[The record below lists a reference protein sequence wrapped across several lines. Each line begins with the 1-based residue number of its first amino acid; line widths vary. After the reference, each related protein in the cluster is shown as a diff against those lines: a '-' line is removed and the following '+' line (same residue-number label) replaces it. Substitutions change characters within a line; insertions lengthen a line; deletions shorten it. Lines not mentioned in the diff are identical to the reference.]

1 MGTKDS
7 STTVKL
13 DTLPRQPQDVEI
25 GIVRPIL
32 ASDVDLKQEANS
44 ADQPNEAE
52 IFLAEHNAEWGQ
64 YTAGEAKS
72 VLRRIDWR
80 IPPLI
85 AITMT
90 LAGVDKILISNATL
104 YGMTEDTGLHGKQYN
119 WVASIFYFGY
129 MAATFPA
136 NAMLQRVPVGKALG
150 CATIGWG
157 IIAMLMGATK
167 NFAGLLVLRLI
178 MGCFEAPI
186 FPCIT
191 TLVGMWYTK
200 KEQPTRTAICFAV
213 FSTLITGTVSYG
225 IGHAKTSVAPWRLLF
240 LVFGPV
246 TILWGGVLFIFLPDS
261 PLKDGFMKGKERF
274 IAISRVKGNMTGIEN
289 KELKWDQVRE
299 AFLDYKTYALFLFY
313 LSSNVPLGGL
323 STFAAQIVSGL
334 GYSSLETTLLGM
346 PTGMFQTFAGL
357 MVAVPQRWLKNKRCL
372 SSGLCCL
379 VPLVCSII
387 IRRLP
392 DENMTGKLVSYYFF
406 FFFWGPYATVLSLP
420 MANVSGHTKRLTV
433 NGCIFVAYCMAMVI
447 GPQLFI
453 EKEAPQY
460 ATGYNCILGFE
471 ICAILSLAVY
481 AFGCMIENKR
491 RDQREGKDIQV
502 STAHQLSDL
511 TDWQKKGFRYI
522 Y

>member
-13 DTLPRQPQDVEI
+13 DTLPRQSQDVEI

-32 ASDVDLKQEANS
+32 ASDVDLKREANS

-104 YGMTEDTGLHGKQYN
+104 YGMTEDT
-119 WVASIFYFGY
+119 VASIFYFGY

-289 KELKWDQVRE
+289 KELKWDQVQE

-357 MVAVPQRWLKNKRCL
+357 MVAVPQ
-372 SSGLCCL
+372 
-379 VPLVCSII
+379 
-387 IRRLP
+387 RLP

>member
-1 MGTKDS
+1 METKNN
-7 STTVKL
+7 STDLKL
-13 DTLPRQPQDVEI
+13 DTLPRRSQDIEFGSVQPISAD
-25 GIVRPIL
+25 
-32 ASDVDLKQEANS
+32 SDNVKQESVATDAN
-44 ADQPNEAE
+44 NEAE
-52 IFLAEHNAEWGQ
+52 VYLAEHHAEWGQ
-64 YTAGEAKS
+64 YTEHESKR

-80 IPPLI
+80 ILPLI
-85 AITMT
+85 TITMT

-104 YGMTEDTGLHGKQYN
+104 YGMTEDVGLHGDQYN

-136 NAMLQRVPVGKALG
+136 NAMLQKIPVGKALG

-157 IIAMLMGATK
+157 ALATLMGASN
-167 NFAGLLVLRLI
+167 NFGGLLVLRLI

-191 TLVGMWYTK
+191 ALVGMWYTK

-225 IGHAKTSVAPWRLLF
+225 IGHSNTSVAPWRLLF
-240 LVFGPV
+240 FVFGPA
-246 TILWGGVLFIFLPDS
+246 TILWGIILLVFLPDS
-261 PLKDGFMKGKERF
+261 PLKDGFMKGKQRF

-289 KELKWDQVRE
+289 KIFKWYQVRE

-313 LSSNVPLGGL
+313 LCSNVPLGGL

-357 MVAVPQRWLKNKRCL
+357 LVAIPQIWLKNMRCL
-372 SSGLCCL
+372 TSALCCL
-379 VPLVCSII
+379 IPLACSII

-392 DENMTGKLVSYYFF
+392 NDNMTGKLVSYYFF

-420 MANVSGHTKRLTV
+420 MANVSGYTKRLTV
-433 NGCIFVAYCMAMVI
+433 NGCVFVAYCIAMII

-453 EKEAPQY
+453 EAEAPRYQ
-460 ATGYNCILGFE
+460 TGYNCILAFE
-471 ICAILSLAVY
+471 ICAVICLAVY

-491 RDQREGKDIQV
+491 RDKREGKNFQM
-502 STAHQLSDL
+502 SSAHQLSDL
-511 TDWQKKGFRYI
+511 TDREKEGFRYI